1 LRAESGETGAGRP
14 GGRVSGGE
22 FDEDGAGGGDGIGGF
37 ENGAADH
44 DVGGAGAGG
53 FAGSHDAGLVA
64 GIGAAGSDAGG
75 DEGDIGREH
84 GAERREFKRRAHQA
98 AEAGVDG
105 EAPEADDVVGGRG
118 GDAGLGEALG
128 AHRGEDGDAE
138 KKKVGGVL
146 LLGFDGPLHH
156 LAAAGGMQREHLDR
170 ERRDGFYGLG
180 DGVGDVVELEVE
192 EDIET
197 EVGDFAHAVGTAGGE
212 HFEADLDPADGAL
225 ELAEGGGDGARGL
238 GVEDENEIGG
248 HRWTGE

>member
-1 LRAESGETGAGRP
+1 MRGRLA
-14 GGRVSGGE
+14 GGE
-22 FDEDGAGGGDGIGGF
+22 FGEYGAGGGDRVGGF

-44 DVGGAGAGG
+44 DVGGARAGG

-75 DEGDIGREH
+75 DESNIGREH

-105 EAPEADDVVGGRG
+105 EAPEADDLVGGRG
-118 GDAGLGEALG
+118 GDPGLGEAFG

-138 KKKVGGVL
+138 EKQVGGVL
-146 LLGFDGPLHH
+146 FLGFGGPLHH
-156 LAAAGGMQREHLDR
+156 LAAAGGMQGEHLDR
-170 ERRDGFYGLG
+170 QGRDGFDGLG

-197 EVGDFAHAVGTAGGE
+197 EVGDFAHAIGTAGGE

-238 GVEDENEIGG
+238 GVEDENKVGG